1 MSGPGRPTA
10 ARAANRRRRVL
21 AALASSV
28 ASLPKAVEAIAAKV
42 GASAATV
49 RGDLEA
55 LRAEAELEPEAD
67 AVPPALAKQLEAA
80 KTPAEIAAALGALVS
95 ASLRGLVTQ
104 EQARLA
110 LDAQRVV
117 ARAAGAAAPAEVAPE
132 PGERPELARARATG
146 LSDRQ
151 IEQRVPGGLPQ
162 GFLSKARSG
171 GHTGARSEGSWS
183 KLRAWLDETFP
194 AAPGTAGASPPV
206 QPGASAASTEILAL
220 IEGSRD
226 FGTLDA
232 LSKRLLRA
240 TFAEEISQTLG
251 KLMIEATKE
260 RRQVL
265 ERALEEQRAIDS
277 RKPVEIRV
285 VWVNDWR
292 KKVEAAVEAAVA
304 AAKDD
309 EA

>member
-183 KLRAWLDETFP
+183 KLRAWLDEVFP
-194 AAPGTAGASPPV
+194 APAGTPSSPSSA
-206 QPGASAASTEILAL
+206 GASAASAEILAL
-220 IEGSRD
+220 IEGSKD

-240 TFAEEISQTLG
+240 TFAEEIPEKLG
-251 KLMIEATKE
+251 RLMIDATKE

-277 RKPVEIRV
+277 RKPVEIRI
-285 VWVNDWR
+285 VWVNEWR
-292 KKVEAAVEAAVA
+292 KKVDAAVA
-304 AAKDD
+304 SVTTGKDS
-309 EA
+309 ES